1 MIPYGLSI
9 GEELFRDIYPEP
21 MKDFLAQDP
30 KALLEEGLK
39 ELGKEGEQITVTF
52 LQKNSD
58 NDTKVQAE
66 YYQNQWQTK
75 LGVIVKIDTASD
87 NSSFNNQVSK
97 GLYQVCQTG
106 WGADYNDPMTFMQC
120 YMTGDGNNPAFFSD
134 AKYDELVE
142 ACKTESD
149 MKVRGEKF
157 AEAEKIITVEHCGLA
172 PITFT
177 YDKNVA
183 KSSVK
188 GFYINGAGGPA
199 IELKSAY
206 VE

>member
-1 MIPYGLSI
+1 MCI
-9 GEELFRDIYPEP
+9 RDS
-21 MKDFLAQDP
+21 P

-39 ELGKEGEQITVTF
+39 EIGKEGEQITVTF

-106 WGADYNDPMTFMQC
+106 WGADYNDPMTFMPVSYTHLDVYKRQGVQC
-120 YMTGDGNNPAFFSD
+120 CGEPDG
-134 AKYDELVE
+134 LQG
-142 ACKTESD
+142 
-149 MKVRGEKF
+149 GEQR
-157 AEAEKIITVEHCGLA
+157 
-172 PITFT
+172 
-177 YDKNVA
+177 D
-183 KSSVK
+183 
-188 GFYINGAGGPA
+188 
-199 IELKSAY
+199 
-206 VE
+206 